1 LRGSGG
7 LGRPSWRRNPSLRLH
22 HARCLSRGAIARQRA
37 RALAGVHINED
48 RHPARRLRWR
58 LTAISAGNR
67 KRLTAY
73 IWHETSWHET
83 DGTPPRGSCGLVG
96 GARACA
102 NRFPDAARERR
113 RVRHGAHVSDA
124 SRQLRRLR
132 RRRHITGPEHARKGG
147 GAWAAAAGHGS
158 SWARPAQSPRSSPA
172 RMARPSISAGAR
184 RGAASRPQGRRL
196 RRPWALAAASFI
208 RILADP
214 RPRMGLID
222 IRPAA
227 SHLLRKLVRQPS
239 AFVGGIVLS
248 TRMLQQ

>member
-1 LRGSGG
+1 
-7 LGRPSWRRNPSLRLH
+7 LRLH

-37 RALAGVHINED
+37 RALMGVHIDED
-48 RHPARRLRWR
+48 RRPARRLRWR
-58 LTAISAGNR
+58 LTAISQATGSA
-67 KRLTAY
+67 LAAY

-83 DGTPPRGSCGLVG
+83 DGAPPRGSCGSVG

-102 NRFPDAARERR
+102 NRFPDVARERR

-172 RMARPSISAGAR
+172 WMAGPSISAGAR
-184 RGAASRPQGRRL
+184 RGAASRPQGRL

-227 SHLLRKLVRQPS
+227 SHLPRKLVRQPS

>member
-1 LRGSGG
+1 
-7 LGRPSWRRNPSLRLH
+7 
-22 HARCLSRGAIARQRA
+22 
-37 RALAGVHINED
+37 
-48 RHPARRLRWR
+48 
-58 LTAISAGNR
+58 
-67 KRLTAY
+67 
-73 IWHETSWHET
+73 
-83 DGTPPRGSCGLVG
+83 VG

-113 RVRHGAHVSDA
+113 RVRHGAHVSNA

-184 RGAASRPQGRRL
+184 RGAASRPQGRL